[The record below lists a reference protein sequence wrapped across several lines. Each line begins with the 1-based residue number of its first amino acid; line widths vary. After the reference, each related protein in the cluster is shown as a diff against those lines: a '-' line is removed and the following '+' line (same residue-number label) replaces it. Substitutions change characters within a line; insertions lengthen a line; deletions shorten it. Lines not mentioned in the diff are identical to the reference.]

1 MTGSRPTLCPARAD
15 SESTLHHGVR
25 RLHRGQV
32 GDDSD
37 IIVPAGAF
45 NVDVDGA
52 LNLAVQARHHAC
64 GVCHVRQATLAV
76 VPERWDIAGRVTG
89 QKETRGH
96 MKPDTQ
102 KLSERN
108 KSLAGLGCSFK
119 SEHWRAAVLCVRSQ
133 LNNLDSIAIL
143 F

>member
-15 SESTLHHGVR
+15 SDSTLHHGVR

-37 IIVPAGAF
+37 IIVPARAF

-64 GVCHVRQATLAV
+64 GVCHVGQATLAV

-96 MKPDTQ
+96 MKPDAHKHFQRGTKVLQ
-102 KLSERN
+102 DSAVALKVNTGGQQCSVCALS
-108 KSLAGLGCSFK
+108 
-119 SEHWRAAVLCVRSQ
+119 
-133 LNNLDSIAIL
+133 
-143 F
+143 

>member
-1 MTGSRPTLCPARAD
+1 MAGSRPTPCPARAD
-15 SESTLHHGVR
+15 SDSTLHHGVR

-52 LNLAVQARHHAC
+52 LDLAVQARHHAR
-64 GVCHVRQATLAV
+64 GVCHVGQATLAV
-76 VPERWDIAGRVTG
+76 VPGRWDIAVRVTR

-96 MKPDTQ
+96 VKPDTQ
-102 KLSERN
+102 TLSER
-108 KSLAGLGCSFK
+108 KVLQDS
-119 SEHWRAAVLCVRSQ
+119 AVALKVNTGGQQCPV
-133 LNNLDSIAIL
+133 
-143 F
+143 